1 MKVNV
6 KLTCFLWNYDF
17 SYPLYVMLSMFILI
31 RHCNGCAQ
39 LPYVLW
45 LINDILFLSY
55 SNYLN

>member
-6 KLTCFLWNYDF
+6 KLKMFLWNYDF

-55 SNYLN
+55 